1 VLNFTVLSAKKDGSY
16 TEAVTDISAEHITI
30 RSEQTLA
37 EMLRGIQDEAAGRK
51 LKGMPADHAHGK
63 HGKHAHG
70 KHAAPKGDVH
80 HVPSYVAASSSSSS
94 AAAAAASSSN
104 GHGGG
109 SGGGG
114 GSALAPDDGS
124 RTRVYELAL
133 DRGISFDAA
142 CEILQTIVPEQES
155 AFTSFY
161 IGTHPITN
169 TTMPL
174 LAVKRPNSNYQFQIC
189 RPNSRRA
196 TVEMSKDTR
205 YTLSYMV
212 RPHPVHLLRA
222 HSPTEQ
228 GREGQRAFRFFSL
241 AFGLGPSCNMATA
254 LVHAAADH
262 CLISPLQMRQSS
274 TTG

>member
-1 VLNFTVLSAKKDGSY
+1 VLNFTVLSAKKEDTW

-37 EMLRGIQDEAAGRK
+37 EMLRGIQDKAAGRK

-109 SGGGG
+109 GDGGGG
-114 GSALAPDDGS
+114 GSALTPDDGS

-174 LAVKRPNSNYQFQIC
+174 LAIKRPNSNYQFQIC
-189 RPNSRRA
+189 RPNSGRA
-196 TVEMSKDTR
+196 TVEMSKD
-205 YTLSYMV
+205 M
-212 RPHPVHLLRA
+212 LLRNYHRVSAQEIRKPWSDLYELTLTHCTHGPKCKMGWHCEHGRRIRHINILGGQA
-222 HSPTEQ
+222 H
-228 GREGQRAFRFFSL
+228 A
-241 AFGLGPSCNMATA
+241 
-254 LVHAAADH
+254 HAH
-262 CLISPLQMRQSS
+262 H
-274 TTG
+274 